1 MNVAY
6 LEQARS
12 NKLRLQECFSF
23 SKRKFS
29 MVISFETRFG
39 TPLFTAHV
47 RHDILL
53 AVSNSKLLK
62 MVCHRCNVQCI
73 LLVIL
78 LQISCTY
85 DVFCNHCMIMSL
97 RPCSTHRSESFFW
110 RTNQYVIRVF
120 HMKES
125 YVASTC
131 LS

>member
-6 LEQARS
+6 LEQGRS

-23 SKRKFS
+23 SKRKCS
-29 MVISFETRFG
+29 MVISFKTRFG

-47 RHDILL
+47 RHDILF

-85 DVFCNHCMIMSL
+85 HAFCNHCMIMSL
-97 RPCSTHRSESFFW
+97 RPYSTHRSEFFLA
-110 RTNQYVIRVF
+110 NQSVCDSCF